1 LAVLDIPL
9 LLLLGMVASPNRKND
24 VGHMVSRCSLRLRRF
39 SATLPLVGPK
49 PFWYFMTYFPIAL
62 VTSLVL
68 TAAKEDGAANIAR
81 KGLKTFAMLSLA
93 IIGGAIL
100 VWFVSR
106 YV

>member
-1 LAVLDIPL
+1 
-9 LLLLGMVASPNRKND
+9 
-24 VGHMVSRCSLRLRRF
+24 
-39 SATLPLVGPK
+39 
-49 PFWYFMTYFPIAL
+49 MTYFPIAL